1 MSEVASLD
9 APVLGDLEKA
19 YLCRAVEEGFVST
32 AGPFVPAFEAALAG
46 VLGVPAAAAVQ
57 SGTAALHLALV
68 ELGVGPG
75 DEVILPSLTFAG
87 TVHAVVHAGARPV
100 FAEVDPGTWTLDP
113 ESAARLLS
121 PRTRALLPVHLFGV
135 PCDLEG
141 LLALARAEGLHLVED
156 AAESLGATKAGRAT
170 GAWGDLGCF
179 SFNGNKVLTTGGG
192 GLVVGPEPRR
202 VEHIRFLANQA
213 RDSARGYFHPE
224 VGYNARMTNIE
235 AALGL
240 AQLERLEAALAVK
253 RRTRALYAEALG
265 GVPGLVLQD
274 PGAGASPSWW
284 LNAVLLPPGRG
295 VEEVRAALRERGVP
309 SRRFFQP
316 LHTFPP
322 YQDQRRDALA
332 RTEALYDRGLCLP
345 SSARND
351 GPAVQR
357 AAEALVEV
365 LR

>member
-1 MSEVASLD
+1 MSDLASLD

-19 YLCRAVEEGFVST
+19 YLCQAVDDGFVST
-32 AGPFVPAFEAALAG
+32 AGAFVPAFEAALSG
-46 VLGVPAAAAVQ
+46 YLGVPAAAAVQ
-57 SGTAALHLALV
+57 SGTAALHLALL
-68 ELGVGPG
+68 ELGIGPG

-87 TVHAVVHAGARPV
+87 TVHAVVHAGGRPV
-100 FAEVDPGTWTLDP
+100 FAEVDPGTWTLAP
-113 ESAARLLS
+113 ESVERLLS

-141 LLALARAEGLHLVED
+141 LLAIARSRGLPLVED
-156 AAESLGATKAGRAT
+156 AAESLGATKAGRPT
-170 GAWGDLGCF
+170 GTWGDLGCF

-192 GLVVGPEPRR
+192 GLVVGQDPRK
-202 VEHIRFLANQA
+202 VDHIRFLANQA
-213 RDSARGYFHPE
+213 REAARGYFHPE
-224 VGYNARMTNIE
+224 VGYNYRMTNLE

-240 AQLERLEAALAVK
+240 AQFERLEAALEVK

-274 PGAGASPSWW
+274 PGPEASPSWW
-284 LNAVLLPPGRG
+284 LNAVLLPPGRP
-295 VEEVRAALRERGVP
+295 VEEVRASLRERGVP

-322 YQDQRRDALA
+322 YQGLRRDALE
-332 RTEALYDRGLCLP
+332 RTEALFDRGLCLP

-351 GPAVQR
+351 GPSIQR
-357 AAEALVEV
+357 VADTLLEV
-365 LR
+365 LG